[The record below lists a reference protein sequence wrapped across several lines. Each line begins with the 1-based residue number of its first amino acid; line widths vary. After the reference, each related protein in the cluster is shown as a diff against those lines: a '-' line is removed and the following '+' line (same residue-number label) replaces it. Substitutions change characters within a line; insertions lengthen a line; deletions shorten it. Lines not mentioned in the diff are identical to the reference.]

1 MYYLLNFQ
9 VNKEQWLQRIEE
21 FHSSGLTQVS
31 WCQQQNVKIST
42 LRYWLKKLREEEA
55 SGNTPEWVELQVTER
70 VMNSSDASIKIHV
83 GPYRVE
89 ISEGFAPSALLDVL
103 KTLSVLC

>member
-1 MYYLLNFQ
+1 MNFQ
-9 VNKEQWLQRIEE
+9 ANREQWLQRAED
-21 FHSSGLTQVS
+21 FHASGLTQTS

-42 LRYWLKKLREEEA
+42 LRYWLKKLKEEA
-55 SGNTPEWVELQVTER
+55 TSSNTPEWVELEVTKKTLD
-70 VMNSSDASIKIHV
+70 SSDTSIKIHV